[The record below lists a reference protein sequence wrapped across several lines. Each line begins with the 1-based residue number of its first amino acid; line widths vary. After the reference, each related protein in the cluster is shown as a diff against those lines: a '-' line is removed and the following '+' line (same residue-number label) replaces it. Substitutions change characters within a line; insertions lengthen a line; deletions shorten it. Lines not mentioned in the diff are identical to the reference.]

1 MITRKFKIIG
11 LDDAFFVSEKCRNY
25 SYAFRLLFKMF
36 DESEDPEIIN
46 RFQERFQLK
55 DIEFRSLVSQVK
67 AKKDSIV
74 KQKENIEDEII
85 ELEESLADDEELTKR
100 KKYKIHKKISRL
112 KRSLKNNPVFGGR
125 KNFILITKEYNKG
138 ENRNQERVE
147 NLLNDYRN
155 GRILP
160 FFITGEGNQNGNRFF
175 DLSNISN
182 GLVIYKPWKGKKV
195 NITFKLPKRFQ
206 KEFLVLQK
214 LAMDKSIPVS
224 VMLGVEWIYFTF
236 DEEKLNGYSID
247 EVSRRYDVKLLKERN
262 LPKDVEKE
270 EIKNIYK
277 EYYRKQEEKKLEGKI
292 KDRCIAVDL
301 NPTSIGFSILD
312 KIEDGEAKVITCG
325 LFDISRL
332 CTRLGVSSSSKKQK
346 WQNNKRRY
354 ELTMIVKRLFTL
366 AKHYKCSQFIMEDLN
381 LGKAE
386 ATNSNS
392 KEFRRQVNF
401 LWNRTL
407 IEMIIQ
413 RRCNETGID
422 LVKVNPIYT
431 SFIGN
436 MRHPYVDATNASI
449 EIGRRGLH
457 KYTKGAFYPLLDV
470 GSLSTKEVEKFSID
484 ASDETY
490 SSWVDL
496 RKSLQSQFKK
506 RIDFEHRLRTALDEI
521 DNKCYSR
528 FRIFSHKSTI
538 NCIIFNKLG

>member
-1 MITRKFKIIG
+1 MITRKFKITGI
-11 LDDAFFVSEKCRNY
+11 DDAPFISEKCRNF
-25 SYAFRLLFKMF
+25 SYAFRLLFKML
-36 DESEDPEIIN
+36 DEFQNLEFID

-67 AKKDSIV
+67 AKKDSMA
-74 KQKENIEDEII
+74 KQKENIKNEII
-85 ELEESLADDEELTKR
+85 ELEKSLIDDEELTKR
-100 KKYKIHKKISRL
+100 KKYKIHRKISRL
-112 KRSLKNNPVFGGR
+112 KRTLRNNPVFGGR
-125 KNFILITKEYNKG
+125 KNLISITREYNKR
-138 ENRNQERVE
+138 ENRNLERIE
-147 NLLNDYRN
+147 TLLNDYRN
-155 GRILP
+155 GRIQS
-160 FFITGEGNQNGNRFF
+160 FFIKGEANYRGNRFF

-182 GLVIYKPWKGKKV
+182 GSVVYKPWKGKKV
-195 NITFKLPKRFQ
+195 NITFKLQKRFQ
-206 KEFLVLQK
+206 KEFQELQEM
-214 LAMDKSIPVS
+214 AMDKSIPVS

-247 EVSRRYDVKLLKERN
+247 EVSRRYDVKLLKEQN

-277 EYYRKQEEKKLEGKI
+277 EYYRKQEGKKLEGKI

-301 NPTSIGFSILD
+301 NPMSIGFSILD
-312 KIEDGEAKVITCG
+312 KVDNGEAKVITCG

-366 AKHYKCSQFIMEDLN
+366 VKHYKCSQFIMEDLN

-413 RRCNETGID
+413 RRCNESGID

-470 GSLSTKEVEKFSID
+470 GSLSTKEVEKFNID
-484 ASDETY
+484 ASGETY

-496 RKSLQSQFKK
+496 RKSLQGQFKK

-521 DNKCYSR
+521 DERCYSR
-528 FRIFSHKSTI
+528 FRIFSHKSNV
-538 NCIIFNKLG
+538 NCIIFNNLG

>member
-1 MITRKFKIIG
+1 MITRKFKITG
-11 LDDAFFVSEKCRNY
+11 NDDAPFIMEKCKNY

-36 DESEDPEIIN
+36 DESQDPEFID

-55 DIEFRSLVSQVK
+55 DMELRSLITQVK
-67 AKKDSIV
+67 AKKDSIA
-74 KQKENIEDEII
+74 KQKENIENEII

-100 KKYKIHKKISRL
+100 KKYKIHSKISRL
-112 KRSLKNNPVFGGR
+112 KRTLRNNPVFGGR
-125 KNFILITKEYNKG
+125 KNLISITKEYNKG
-138 ENRNQERVE
+138 ENRNQERIE

-155 GRILP
+155 GRIQQ
-160 FFITGEGNQNGNRFF
+160 FFIKGEANYRGNRFF

-182 GLVIYKPWKGKKV
+182 GSIVYKPWKGKKV

-206 KEFLVLQK
+206 KEFRELQEM
-214 LAMDKSIPVS
+214 AMDKSIPVS
-224 VMLGVEWIYFTF
+224 VMLGVDWIYFIF

-247 EVSRRYDVKLLKERN
+247 EVSRRYDVKLLKEQN
-262 LPKDVEKE
+262 LPKEIEKE

-301 NPTSIGFSILD
+301 NPQSIGFSILD
-312 KIEDGEAKVITCG
+312 KADNGEAKVITCG

-332 CTRLGVSSSSKKQK
+332 CVRLGVSSSNKKQK

-386 ATNSNS
+386 AMNSNS

-401 LWNRTL
+401 LWNRAL

-436 MRHPYVDATNASI
+436 MRYSYVDATNASI

-470 GSLSTKEVEKFSID
+470 GSLSTKEVEKFNID
-484 ASDETY
+484 ASGETY

-496 RKSLQSQFKK
+496 RKSLQSEFKT
-506 RIDFEHRLRTALDEI
+506 RTDFECRLRTALDEI
-521 DNKCYSR
+521 DERCYSR
-528 FRIFSHKSTI
+528 FRIFSHRSMI
-538 NCIIFNKLG
+538 NCIIFNNL

>member
-1 MITRKFKIIG
+1 MITRKFKITGI
-11 LDDAFFVSEKCRNY
+11 DDAPFISEKCRNF
-25 SYAFRLLFKMF
+25 SYAFRLLFKML
-36 DESEDPEIIN
+36 DEFQNLEFID

-67 AKKDSIV
+67 AKKDSMA
-74 KQKENIEDEII
+74 KQKENIKNEII
-85 ELEESLADDEELTKR
+85 ELEKSLIDDEELTKR
-100 KKYKIHKKISRL
+100 KKYKIHRKISRL
-112 KRSLKNNPVFGGR
+112 KRTLRNNPVFGGR
-125 KNFILITKEYNKG
+125 KNLISITREYNKR
-138 ENRNQERVE
+138 ENRNLERIE
-147 NLLNDYRN
+147 TLLNDYRN
-155 GRILP
+155 GRIQS
-160 FFITGEGNQNGNRFF
+160 FFIKGEANYRGNRFF

-182 GLVIYKPWKGKKV
+182 GSVVYKPWKGKKV
-195 NITFKLPKRFQ
+195 NITFKLQKRFQ
-206 KEFLVLQK
+206 KEFQELQEM
-214 LAMDKSIPVS
+214 AMDKSIPVS

-247 EVSRRYDVKLLKERN
+247 EVSRRYDVKLLKEQN

-277 EYYRKQEEKKLEGKI
+277 EYYRKQEGKKLEGKI

-301 NPTSIGFSILD
+301 NPMSIGFSILD
-312 KIEDGEAKVITCG
+312 KVDNGEAKVITCG

-332 CTRLGVSSSSKKQK
+332 CTRMEVSSSSKKQK

-366 AKHYKCSQFIMEDLN
+366 VKHYKCSQFIMEDLN

-413 RRCNETGID
+413 RRCNESGID

-436 MRHPYVDATNASI
+436 MRHPYVDAANASI

-470 GSLSTKEVEKFSID
+470 GSLSTKEVEKFNID
-484 ASDETY
+484 ASGETY

-496 RKSLQSQFKK
+496 RKSLQGQFKK

-521 DNKCYSR
+521 DERCYSR
-528 FRIFSHKSTI
+528 FRIFSHKSNV
-538 NCIIFNKLG
+538 NCIIFNNLG

>member
-100 KKYKIHKKISRL
+100 KKYKIHKKISRH

-277 EYYRKQEEKKLEGKI
+277 EYYRKQEE
-292 KDRCIAVDL
+292 R
-301 NPTSIGFSILD
+301 
-312 KIEDGEAKVITCG
+312 
-325 LFDISRL
+325 
-332 CTRLGVSSSSKKQK
+332 
-346 WQNNKRRY
+346 
-354 ELTMIVKRLFTL
+354 
-366 AKHYKCSQFIMEDLN
+366 N
-381 LGKAE
+381 L
-386 ATNSNS
+386 
-392 KEFRRQVNF
+392 
-401 LWNRTL
+401 
-407 IEMIIQ
+407 
-413 RRCNETGID
+413 
-422 LVKVNPIYT
+422 
-431 SFIGN
+431 
-436 MRHPYVDATNASI
+436 
-449 EIGRRGLH
+449 
-457 KYTKGAFYPLLDV
+457 KG
-470 GSLSTKEVEKFSID
+470 
-484 ASDETY
+484 
-490 SSWVDL
+490 
-496 RKSLQSQFKK
+496 
-506 RIDFEHRLRTALDEI
+506 RLRTGVLPLTLTLRVSVSPFLI
-521 DNKCYSR
+521 
-528 FRIFSHKSTI
+528 
-538 NCIIFNKLG
+538 KLKTAKQR